1 MKQKLFSRKIR
12 AVIPVFIGLLIIG
25 NFTSNAADNKKN
37 QAKNRAVVQTVGIIN
52 PDGGKSIWLVPEDV
66 SGLLSKYASKKIEG
80 LNFYQF
86 TSWQDTATFLGAVN
100 QHQKQMIRNL
110 AVNMQ
115 KLTKRVGILERTRA
129 SATTYPVNRRIE
141 ALEKKVREMSDGGYR

>member
-12 AVIPVFIGLLIIG
+12 AVIPVFIGLLLIG

-86 TSWQDTATFLGAVN
+86 TSWQDTATFLGTVN
-100 QHQKQMIRNL
+100 QHQEQMIRNL

>member
-1 MKQKLFSRKIR
+1 MKQKLFSIKIR
-12 AVIPVFIGLLIIG
+12 AVIPIFIGLLLIG

-37 QAKNRAVVQTVGIIN
+37 QAKNRAVVQAVGIIN
-52 PDGGKSIWLVPEDV
+52 PDGGKSVWLVPEDV

-100 QHQKQMIRNL
+100 QHQEQMIRNL
-110 AVNMQ
+110 AVIIQ

-129 SATTYPVNRRIE
+129 SATTYPVNRRLE